1 MRRTVTL
8 NLTWIMTDAD
18 VPSDAL
24 PVVEGE
30 SVAMNGQAAP
40 PSVPESPAQ
49 NLKSRYGRERR
60 KPVPYLLYASH
71 RYSPRSLTSI
81 SVITHVSLSCF
92 DRLLTRVQE
101 TGGGGFPDALQ
112 NKVIVSPSL
121 TVKGVKG

>member
-8 NLTWIMTDAD
+8 NLMWIMTEAD

-60 KPVPYLLYASH
+60 KPE
-71 RYSPRSLTSI
+71 RYG
-81 SVITHVSLSCF
+81 
-92 DRLLTRVQE
+92 E
-101 TGGGGFPDALQ
+101 WE
-112 NKVIVSPSL
+112 
-121 TVKGVKG
+121 

>member
-8 NLTWIMTDAD
+8 NLMWIMTDAD

-49 NLKSRYGRERR
+49 NLKSHYGRERR
-60 KPVPYLLYASH
+60 KPE
-71 RYSPRSLTSI
+71 RYG
-81 SVITHVSLSCF
+81 
-92 DRLLTRVQE
+92 E
-101 TGGGGFPDALQ
+101 WE
-112 NKVIVSPSL
+112 
-121 TVKGVKG
+121 